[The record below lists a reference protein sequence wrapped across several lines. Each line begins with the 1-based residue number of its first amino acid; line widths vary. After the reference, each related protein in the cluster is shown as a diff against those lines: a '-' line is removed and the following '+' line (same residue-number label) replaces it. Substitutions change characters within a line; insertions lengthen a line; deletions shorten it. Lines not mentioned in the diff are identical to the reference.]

1 MTLGGF
7 NWLDALL
14 LLLLFVSLLVGY
26 TQGLMRQLIGL
37 AALYVAAIL
46 GAQYHTLLGGGFRTF
61 LTELP
66 SRFINGLA
74 FFTIVI
80 FVTSLVTW
88 LMLDAYQS
96 IRLSLYPVLD
106 HLGGSV
112 ASILT
117 TVLAITLCLPVLSFA
132 ALEMWPSMEPARLFV
147 NDGLNASRMLQVFE
161 SLKPLLLSVLSP
173 WLPGGLPSIFNI

>member
-14 LLLLFVSLLVGY
+14 LFLLCASLLVGY
-26 TQGLMRQLIGL
+26 TQGLVRQTIGL
-37 AALYVAAIL
+37 AALYVAAII
-46 GAQYHTLLGGGFRTF
+46 GAQYHVLLGGGFRTF

-66 SRFINGLA
+66 SRFVNGLA

-80 FVTSLVTW
+80 LVTSVVAW
-88 LMLDAYQS
+88 LALDAYQA
-96 IRLSLYPVLD
+96 IRLNLYPVLD

-112 ASILT
+112 VSVLT
-117 TVLAITLCLPVLSFA
+117 TVLAITLCLPVLSFTT
-132 ALEMWPSMEPARLFV
+132 LEVWPSMEPARQFV
-147 NDGLNASRMLQVFE
+147 NDALNTSSMLQVFE
-161 SLKPLLLSVLSP
+161 SLKPLLLSALSP